1 MWFIF
6 IVAVLCGIILLYLPG
21 ALLLRSFRLSLLGSS
36 LFAPPVTVALYGVLA
51 IIYSGMGVR
60 SSWITLFLFPSL
72 IALILMLVSSIIS
85 RRAIRSSNSDA
96 VDSGAGLSRINVS
109 SGLQDCRRNW
119 FIMLLYVAVG
129 VAVTGHLFIK
139 CLDGADSVSQLFDNA
154 WHLGIIRKFVDTGNY
169 STLVSGDIISTVGS
183 KFYPVGWHSLVALV
197 ISMTGASIGIAENA
211 VIAMLC
217 AIVFPVSMFVL
228 FHCLFAG
235 RTKLIAICSLTP
247 LMFAAFPWRYITFG
261 PLYSNLLSFA
271 ITPLAMTLLIK
282 LLESV
287 TQLKD

>member
-1 MWFIF
+1 
-6 IVAVLCGIILLYLPG
+6 
-21 ALLLRSFRLSLLGSS
+21 
-36 LFAPPVTVALYGVLA
+36 
-51 IIYSGMGVR
+51 
-60 SSWITLFLFPSL
+60 
-72 IALILMLVSSIIS
+72 MLVSSIIS

-109 SGLQDCRRNW
+109 YGLQACRRNW

-247 LMFAAFPWRYITFG
+247 VSYTHL
-261 PLYSNLLSFA
+261 
-271 ITPLAMTLLIK
+271 TLPTK
-282 LLESV
+282 A
-287 TQLKD
+287 

>member
-129 VAVTGHLFIK
+129 VAVTGHLFIRFRS
-139 CLDGADSVSQLFDNA
+139 CSTM
-154 WHLGIIRKFVDTGNY
+154 LGIWA
-169 STLVSGDIISTVGS
+169 SSG
-183 KFYPVGWHSLVALV
+183 
-197 ISMTGASIGIAENA
+197 
-211 VIAMLC
+211 
-217 AIVFPVSMFVL
+217 
-228 FHCLFAG
+228 
-235 RTKLIAICSLTP
+235 
-247 LMFAAFPWRYITFG
+247 
-261 PLYSNLLSFA
+261 NLLIPA
-271 ITPLAMTLLIK
+271 ITPRWYLGILSQPLAQNSIRWVGIRWSLL
-282 LLESV
+282 LFP
-287 TQLKD
+287 

>member
-139 CLDGADSVSQLFDNA
+139 CLDGQIRFRSCSTM
-154 WHLGIIRKFVDTGNY
+154 LGIWA
-169 STLVSGDIISTVGS
+169 SSG
-183 KFYPVGWHSLVALV
+183 
-197 ISMTGASIGIAENA
+197 
-211 VIAMLC
+211 
-217 AIVFPVSMFVL
+217 
-228 FHCLFAG
+228 
-235 RTKLIAICSLTP
+235 
-247 LMFAAFPWRYITFG
+247 
-261 PLYSNLLSFA
+261 NLLIPA
-271 ITPLAMTLLIK
+271 ITPRWYLGILSQPLAQNSIRWVGIRWSLL
-282 LLESV
+282 LFP
-287 TQLKD
+287 